1 MLQYEMNAQV
11 RTAFGK
17 SASKSLRREG
27 ISPAIMYGPKSEALA
42 IQLETKALTKI
53 MLELQRRNAV
63 FSLDVSGGDAAGKRH
78 VMVKDIQTNPVDDSL
93 VHTDF
98 MEVSLEEPIT
108 LNVPIKYTGVS
119 QGVDL
124 GGELHVSLN
133 RVAVKGLVLDIP
145 DFFEIDITPLAI
157 GDSFNCDVITV
168 PAGVELLNNSDD
180 LCVSVAVAKRQ
191 IEEDDEVEADAPAAA
206 EPAEDAA

>member
-1 MLQYEMNAQV
+1 MLQYDMNAQV

-27 ISPAIMYGPKSEALA
+27 ISPAIMYGPKSESLA
-42 IQLETKALTKI
+42 IQLETKALTKT

-63 FSLDVSGGDAAGKRH
+63 FSLDITGGDAAGKRH
-78 VMVKDIQTNPVDDSL
+78 VMVKDIQTNPIDDSL

-98 MEVSLEEPIT
+98 MEISLEEPIT
-108 LNVPIKYTGVS
+108 LNVPVKYTGNS
-119 QGVDL
+119 LGVDL

-145 DFFEIDITPLAI
+145 DVFEIDITPLVI
-157 GDSFNCDVITV
+157 GDSISCDAIKV

-180 LCVSVAVAKRQ
+180 LCISVAVAKRQ
-191 IEEDDEVEADAPAAA
+191 AEDEDEEDTAAVAA